1 MVRAN
6 IKKVFYCD
14 KDRLWDIII
23 NNYNYSWRSDISKI
37 EVIDEEHFI
46 EYTKNNYPTKFT
58 ITSKIKLEK
67 YEFDLEN
74 SNIKGK
80 WTGLFREVSDGKI
93 ELDFTEEIEVKN
105 FLMKLLTKLYLKSQQ
120 KRYMKDLESEVNR
133 KL

>member
-93 ELDFTEEIEVKN
+93 ELDFTEEIEVK
-105 FLMKLLTKLYLKSQQ
+105 T
-120 KRYMKDLESEVNR
+120 LEAI
-133 KL
+133 

>member
-14 KDRLWDIII
+14 KNTLWDIIT
-23 NNYNYSWRSDISKI
+23 NNYNYSWRTDLSKI

-58 ITSKIKLEK
+58 ITSKIKFEK

-74 SNIKGK
+74 SNIRGK
-80 WTGLFREVSDGKI
+80 WTGLFKEVLDGKI
-93 ELDFTEEIEVKN
+93 ELDFTEEIEVKSL
-105 FLMKLLTKLYLKSQQ
+105 LMKLLAKPYLKSQQ